1 MRRRRTGRCQ
11 HDFQVPG
18 RLGPGRTPAAIGAG
32 LRRMNRATDP
42 LAGIGGHTIDIDR
55 RTGHRTIG
63 LNAAR
68 CARHQPAQCDGCFRD
83 DLDPGRFMAGDEF
96 VDLAERARMKSSL
109 AMIDGAE
116 HEIGRALQCWAFC
129 RHAGRRARLA
139 NKAAVG
145 LRIFVEAVAA
155 QRQERRARR
164 HLVFALV
171 ETAQERAAAVELAAE
186 SLIPII
192 DAMVRNAAQHR
203 MTDIG
208 AAAAPDIAT
217 DRIAAARIAD
227 QRDPRRTGAALQL
240 LDGLSEFAALVLG
253 RGTIGLLHLVVGARQ
268 RIGEIDRE
276 HPIARHA
283 VGFHPPHRG
292 DPERRMVA
300 IAMHEKNRRHIRRAR
315 RGRRRLRQG
324 LR

>member
-1 MRRRRTGRCQ
+1 
-11 HDFQVPG
+11 
-18 RLGPGRTPAAIGAG
+18 
-32 LRRMNRATDP
+32 
-42 LAGIGGHTIDIDR
+42 
-55 RTGHRTIG
+55 
-63 LNAAR
+63 
-68 CARHQPAQCDGCFRD
+68 
-83 DLDPGRFMAGDEF
+83 
-96 VDLAERARMKSSL
+96 
-109 AMIDGAE
+109 MIDGAE
-116 HEIGRALQCWAFC
+116 HEIGRALQRRAFR
-129 RHAGRRARLA
+129 RHARRRAWLA
-139 NKAAVG
+139 DKAAVG

-164 HLVFALV
+164 DFVFALV

-186 SLIPII
+186 AIIPII

-208 AAAAPDIAT
+208 AAAALDIEA

-227 QRDPRRTGAALQL
+227 QRDPRRTGAPLQL

-253 RGTIGLLHLVVGARQ
+253 RGAIGLRHLVVGARQ

-276 HPIARHA
+276 HFFAQHA
-283 VGFHPPHRG
+283 VRLHPPHRG